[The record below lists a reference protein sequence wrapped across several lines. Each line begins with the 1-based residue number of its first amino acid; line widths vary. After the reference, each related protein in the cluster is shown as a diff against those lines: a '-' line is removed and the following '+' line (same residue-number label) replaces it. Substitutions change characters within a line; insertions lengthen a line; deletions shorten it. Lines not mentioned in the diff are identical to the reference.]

1 VLICCDGVCTAGLS
15 SRSDSGLSSGPWSA
29 WNSGASSAN
38 HSPDNDGRG
47 GACSNSPVDNFM
59 QFDDDED
66 FADDDVD
73 MEVVAS
79 SFCACND
86 A

>member
-1 VLICCDGVCTAGLS
+1 
-15 SRSDSGLSSGPWSA
+15 
-29 WNSGASSAN
+29 
-38 HSPDNDGRG
+38 
-47 GACSNSPVDNFM
+47 M

-86 A
+86 AWLFILFVTF